1 MHSSPP
7 LPVRRSAGSLRIP
20 VTYLGLGLAWVL
32 ILALWRHGGSF
43 VVDGELVGGSVF
55 VLLSAAALH
64 LLLKRDEAREAQRPE
79 PMTGPSRDDAD
90 EALVEALAAARERAL
105 LNDAAVASSVNGIA
119 ILDAQGRV
127 VQANAACAV
136 MLGRDPTEL
145 VGTRLKSLMETG
157 GDRGEPP
164 SGPTS
169 EASRREY
176 VVRHGDTVVHIH
188 MTSSPIPGPDG
199 TVARTVAVLEDLSE
213 RHRQEERIA
222 HLARYDALTDLPNRQ
237 HFSEQARGAIARAD
251 RAGHL
256 VGILFLD
263 LDHFKHIND
272 SLGHAVGD
280 SVLRATSARLAAQ
293 LRPGDV
299 IARFGGDEFVV
310 LLASLRDASEAG
322 ALAKRL
328 LGVHEEPIAAGGILH
343 HVGVSVGIAL
353 FPDDGRDLDD
363 LLQHADLAMY
373 RAKSDG
379 RQTMHFFHR
388 QMDELAV
395 RRGSIERA
403 LHSALAHDEFRIAF
417 QPQLRLSDGAL
428 IGAEA
433 LIRWRSRE
441 LGDVAPSEFIP
452 VAESLG
458 LIRPV
463 GAQVLARAAA
473 HASRWARDGLADLR
487 IAVNL
492 SMAQFRSH
500 DLAAELAATVAAA
513 GRPASRVELEIT
525 ESMLAEDAERAAR
538 SLRTLHASG
547 FELAIDDFGTGY
559 SSMFALQRYPLAR
572 LKIDRSF
579 VSDVETHASSAT
591 IVRATVE
598 LAHALGLSVL
608 AEGVETEGQEHF
620 LRDVGCDE
628 VQGFRFSRP
637 LEVPEFEAWVR
648 RFQARRPGDSLAL
661 PDLG

>member
-1 MHSSPP
+1 MNPPPPPPVHRSS
-7 LPVRRSAGSLRIP
+7 GSRRIP
-20 VTYLGLGLAWVL
+20 TIYVGFGLAWVL
-32 ILALWRHGGSF
+32 LAALWRQGGAFRADRELLGGS
-43 VVDGELVGGSVF
+43 LF

-64 LLLKRDEAREAQRPE
+64 LLLKREEAREELRHAATR
-79 PMTGPSRDDAD
+79 GPTREDAD
-90 EALVEALAAARERAL
+90 EALVEALATVRERAL
-105 LNDAAVASSVNGIA
+105 LNDAAVASSANGIA
-119 ILDAQGRV
+119 ILDAAGCV
-127 VQANAACAV
+127 VQANAACAA
-136 MLGRDPTEL
+136 MLGRDSGTL
-145 VGTRLKSLMETG
+145 VGLHLASLMEREH
-157 GDRGEPP
+157 DEAEPAIAAVTAP
-164 SGPTS
+164 SR
-169 EASRREY
+169 AEY
-176 VVRHGDTVVHIH
+176 VVRRDEVDVHIH
-188 MTSSPIPGPDG
+188 MTCSPIPGLDG
-199 TVARTVAVLEDLSE
+199 TVACTVAVLEDLSE

-222 HLARYDALTDLPNRQ
+222 HLARYDLLTDLPNRQ
-237 HFSEQARGAIARAD
+237 LFIEQARGAIARAD
-251 RAGHL
+251 RANHQ

-280 SVLRATSARLAAQ
+280 SVLRATSARLASQ

-310 LLASLRDASEAG
+310 LLSAIHDSAEAG

-328 LGVHEEPIAAGGILH
+328 LAVHEDPIAAGGILH

-353 FPDDGRDLDD
+353 FPDDGRDLED
-363 LLQHADLAMY
+363 LLHHADLAMY
-373 RAKSDG
+373 RAKADG

-403 LHSALAHDEFRIAF
+403 LHSALAHNEFRVVF

-433 LIRWRSRE
+433 LIRWHSRE
-441 LGDVAPSEFIP
+441 LGDVSPSEFIP

-463 GAQVLARAAA
+463 GVQVLSRAAKQAA
-473 HASRWARDGLADLR
+473 HWATDGLADLR

-500 DLAAELAATVAAA
+500 DLAAELAAAVTAT
-513 GRPASRVELEIT
+513 GRSASRVELEIT
-525 ESMLAEDAERAAR
+525 ESMLAEDADRAAR
-538 SLRTLHASG
+538 SLRTLRASG

-559 SSMFALQRYPLAR
+559 SSMYALQRYPLAR

-579 VSDVETHASSAT
+579 VRDVESHASSAT

-608 AEGVETEGQEHF
+608 AEGVETEAQENF
-620 LRDVGCDE
+620 LREVGCDE
-628 VQGFRFSRP
+628 VQGFRFARP
-637 LEVPEFEAWVR
+637 LEVPAFEAWTKR
-648 RFQARRPGDSLAL
+648 YQARRPGESLVL
-661 PDLG
+661 PEIG

>member
-1 MHSSPP
+1 MNISPQIP
-7 LPVRRSAGSLRIP
+7 SRRSAGSLRIP
-20 VTYLGLGLAWVL
+20 ATYLGLGLAWVL
-32 ILALWRHGGSF
+32 LLALWRQSGSL
-43 VVDGELVGGSVF
+43 VADGELVGGSVF

-64 LLLKRDEAREAQRPE
+64 LLLKRDEADETQRPE
-79 PMTGPSRDDAD
+79 PFQGPTREDAD

-136 MLGRDPTEL
+136 MLGRDPSAI

-164 SGPTS
+164 SGPAS

-176 VVRHGDTVVHIH
+176 VVHHGDTVVHIH

-237 HFSEQARGAIARAD
+237 LFLEQARGAIARAD
-251 RAGHL
+251 RAGQL

-310 LLASLRDASEAG
+310 LLASLHDASEAG

-328 LGVHEEPIAAGGILH
+328 LAVHEEPIAAGGILH

-373 RAKSDG
+373 RAKTDG

-395 RRGSIERA
+395 RRSSIERA
-403 LHSALAHDEFRIAF
+403 LHSALAHDEFRVAF

-441 LGDVAPSEFIP
+441 LGDVSPAEFIP

-463 GAQVLARAAA
+463 GVQVLARAATQAA
-473 HASRWARDGLADLR
+473 HWASAGIADLR
-487 IAVNL
+487 VAVNL
-492 SMAQFRSH
+492 SMAQFRSN
-500 DLAAELAATVAAA
+500 DLAGELSATVAAA

-525 ESMLAEDAERAAR
+525 ESMLAEDAERAGR

-579 VSDVETHASSAT
+579 VRDVESHASSAT

-661 PDLG
+661 PDLE

>member
-1 MHSSPP
+1 MNPRPP
-7 LPVRRSAGSLRIP
+7 LPPRRRAGSLRIP
-20 VTYLGLGLAWVL
+20 SIYVGFGLTWVL
-32 ILALWRHGGSF
+32 LSALWRQGGSF
-43 VVDGELVGGSVF
+43 RVDRDALVLTLF
-55 VLLSAAALH
+55 VLLSAAVLH
-64 LLLKRDEAREAQRPE
+64 LLLRRDEARDEVRHRTLP
-79 PMTGPSRDDAD
+79 GPTREDAD
-90 EALVEALAAARERAL
+90 AALVEALSTARERAL
-105 LNDAAVASSVNGIA
+105 LNDAAVASSANGIA
-119 ILDAQGRV
+119 ILDASGNV
-127 VQANAACAV
+127 VQANAACAA
-136 MLGRDPTEL
+136 MLRRDAGTL
-145 VGTRLKSLMETG
+145 VGLHLESLMEP
-157 GDRGEPP
+157 EPDSAEP
-164 SGPTS
+164 GSDLAATP
-169 EASRREY
+169 SRREF
-176 VVRHGDTVVHIH
+176 VVRQGATEVHIH
-188 MTSSPIPGPDG
+188 MTCSPIPGPDG
-199 TVARTVAVLEDLSE
+199 TLACTVAVLEDLSE

-222 HLARYDALTDLPNRQ
+222 HLARYDLLTDLPNRQ
-237 HFSEQARGAIARAD
+237 LFIEQARGAIARAD
-251 RAGHL
+251 RASL
-256 VGILFLD
+256 QVGILFLD

-310 LLASLRDASEAG
+310 LLSSIHDSAEAG

-328 LGVHEEPIAAGGILH
+328 LAVHEEPIAAGGILH

-373 RAKSDG
+373 RAKADG

-388 QMDELAV
+388 HMDELAV

-403 LHSALAHDEFRIAF
+403 LHSALAHDEFRVVF

-433 LIRWRSRE
+433 LIRWHSRE
-441 LGDVAPSEFIP
+441 LGEVSPSEFIP

-463 GAQVLARAAA
+463 GVQVLSRAARQAA
-473 HASRWARDGLADLR
+473 HWDEDGLADLR

-500 DLAAELAATVAAA
+500 DLATELAATVAAA
-513 GRPASRVELEIT
+513 GRSATRVELEIT
-525 ESMLAEDAERAAR
+525 ESMLAEDADRAAR

-579 VSDVETHASSAT
+579 VRDVESHASSAT

-608 AEGVETEGQEHF
+608 AEGVETEAQEHF

-628 VQGFRFSRP
+628 VQGFRYARA
-637 LEVPEFEAWVR
+637 LEVPAFEAWAKR
-648 RFQARRPGDSLAL
+648 YQARHPGASLVL
-661 PDLG
+661 PEIG